1 MFGRKQSQFV
11 VESRPWS
18 PKSSLA
24 LWISCALVI
33 HFSWFESEMSF
44 PASYAIWL
52 TSWCSFLP
60 SPSICVIKDYWLL
73 SQTDGQTDEQR
84 NCDKKWNKHT
94 NKAKRGERWPDANR
108 QADRQRAKVYVGGI
122 ISRWKNERQISFY
135 ILHLNHAKFQGEK
148 KNRVIKKIIFVSHI
162 VYLHL
167 IPFQKQCFVII
178 KKNDYC

>member
-11 VESRPWS
+11 VESRPSS

-122 ISRWKNERQISFY
+122 ISRWKNERQINFY
-135 ILHLNHAKFQGEK
+135 ILYLNHAKFQGGK
-148 KNRVIKKIIFVSHI
+148 KTGSLKKSYLCLILCIYISFLSKNNVSW
-162 VYLHL
+162 
-167 IPFQKQCFVII
+167 
-178 KKNDYC
+178 